1 MCKAYRP
8 DFCLGDL
15 WLVSAAFKYRP
26 NYLIPDLFIMTGL
39 TEARGANFNLMRDL
53 AEYTRQD
60 PAKKITSLMKF
71 SERMTKNSIDFSK
84 LHML

>member
-1 MCKAYRP
+1 MA
-8 DFCLGDL
+8 
-15 WLVSAAFKYRP
+15 
-26 NYLIPDLFIMTGL
+26 GL
-39 TEARGANFNLMRDL
+39 SEAQRANFNLMRDL

-84 LHML
+84 FHML

>member
-1 MCKAYRP
+1 MI
-8 DFCLGDL
+8 
-15 WLVSAAFKYRP
+15 WLS
-26 NYLIPDLFIMTGL
+26 
-39 TEARGANFNLMRDL
+39 EAQRANFNLMRDL

-84 LHML
+84 FHML